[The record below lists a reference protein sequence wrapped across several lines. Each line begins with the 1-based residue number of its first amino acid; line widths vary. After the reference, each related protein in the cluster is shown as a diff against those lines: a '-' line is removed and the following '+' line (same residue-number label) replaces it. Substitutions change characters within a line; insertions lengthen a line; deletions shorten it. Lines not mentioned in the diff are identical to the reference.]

1 MNQKEHKALT
11 IKDIARLAG
20 VSIATVSRAMS
31 GNGYVSP
38 EAKEQVDKIVKK
50 YNFIPSSKARS
61 LVTHKSGV
69 IGLVVPFIDSPFFV
83 AFVNGVQL
91 TAKKHGQTVIL
102 CYSENNVED
111 EERILRMLCEQRVDG
126 IIAVPAGRK
135 STGYKKVC
143 DTAHIPVVFAM
154 RTIDDNSFSAV
165 TANDYQGAYNAVNH
179 LIQHGH
185 TDIGFIVGDYEN
197 MSTFAD
203 RWKGARQA
211 MKDHGLSIRPEWVGY
226 CKQFGKAQ
234 ERAIQDILEGERLP
248 TAIYSDYQMNSI
260 PVVKALQNAELK
272 IPEDISVCAFDGFED
287 SYCEG
292 WMPVLDG
299 NIHPS
304 REIGVQSVKM
314 LEEILEKGGVYH
326 KVIDLKFY
334 EHGTVA
340 ARTESRCSGRS

>member
-1 MNQKEHKALT
+1 MNHTEKKALT
-11 IKDIARLAG
+11 IKDIARLSG

-38 EAKEQVDKIVKK
+38 EAKEKVDEIVKK

-61 LVTHKSGV
+61 MVTRESGV

-91 TAKKHGQTVIL
+91 TAKKHGKTVIL

-126 IIAVPAGRK
+126 IIAVPVSRESAGYQAVRN
-135 STGYKKVC
+135 
-143 DTAHIPVVFAM
+143 TAHIPVVLAM
-154 RTIDDNSFSAV
+154 RKIADESFSTV
-165 TANDYQGAYNAVNH
+165 TANDYQGAYNAVEH

-185 TDIGFIVGDYEN
+185 TEIGFIVGDYQH
-197 MSTFAD
+197 MSTFSD
-203 RWKGARQA
+203 RWKGAQQA
-211 MKDHGLSIRPEWVGY
+211 MKDHGLSICPEWVGY
-226 CKQFGKAQ
+226 CEQFGEK
-234 ERAIQDILEGERLP
+234 EGKAIQAILKQEKLP

-260 PVVKALQNAELK
+260 PVVRALQDAKLR

-304 REIGVQSVKM
+304 REIGVQSVEM
-314 LEEILEKGGVYH
+314 LSDILEKGGLYH

-340 ARTESRCSGRS
+340 KRK